1 MITLVHVSKL
11 LVNDLRNIIRD
22 RLLLYTAFLIP
33 LIIIIITRLLV
44 PWLSENIIPLQAYY
58 PVLFM
63 LIVITIPMMF
73 GFVTGFLIM
82 DERDE
87 NLLTV
92 LRVMPI
98 SRNTYLIYRMAFMSI
113 LSFIYILLFPALTGL
128 VDVNLFDY
136 LLIGVLLALFTPV
149 MGLIANVVASNKV
162 QAFAVFKLLG
172 GVFFLPLFAF
182 FINSDFKYILG
193 IIPNFWTFMAFDTLL
208 KTGTQDVVFLG
219 IGFAAHIILLAV
231 LFHLF
236 NKKY

>member
-1 MITLVHVSKL
+1 MVHVSKL
-11 LVNDLRNIIRD
+11 FVNDLRNIVRD

-33 LIIIIITRLLV
+33 LLIIIFTRLV
-44 PWLSENIIPLQAYY
+44 IPWLSENIIPLQLYY
-58 PVLFM
+58 PLLFM

-98 SRNTYLIYRMAFMSI
+98 SRSAYLIYRMAFMSV

-128 VDVNLFDY
+128 IDISLFNY
-136 LLIGVLLALFTPV
+136 LPIAVLLALFTPV
-149 MGLIANVVASNKV
+149 MGLIANIVANNKV
-162 QAFAVFKLLG
+162 QAFAVFKMLG

-182 FINSDFKYILG
+182 FINNDLKYIFG
-193 IIPNFWTFMAFDTLL
+193 VIPNFWTFMALDKLL
-208 KTGTQDVVFLG
+208 NTGSQDVVFLG
-219 IGFAAHIILLAV
+219 IGFIYHLVFLALL
-231 LFHLF
+231 FYLF

>member
-1 MITLVHVSKL
+1 MVQLGKL
-11 LVNDLRNIIRD
+11 FINDMRNIIRD

-33 LIIIIITRLLV
+33 LIIIIFTRLV
-44 PWLSENIIPLQAYY
+44 IPWISENIVSLQAYY

-73 GFVTGFLIM
+73 GFVIGFLIM

-98 SRNTYLIYRMAFMSI
+98 SRNVYLIYRMVFLSI
-113 LSFIYILLFPALTGL
+113 LSFIYILLFPTLTGL
-128 VDVNLFDY
+128 IDISLVEY
-136 LLIGVLLALFTPV
+136 LPIGVLLALFTPV
-149 MGLIANVVASNKV
+149 LALIANIVATNKV

-182 FINSDFKYILG
+182 FIDSDLKYIFG
-193 IIPNFWTFMAFDTLL
+193 VIPNFWTFMALDHLVQ
-208 KTGTQDVVFLG
+208 TGSQDVLFLG
-219 IGFAAHIILLAV
+219 IGFVAHFVLLAV
-231 LFHLF
+231 LFYLF

>member
-1 MITLVHVSKL
+1 MVHVSKL
-11 LVNDLRNIIRD
+11 LVNDLRNILRD

-33 LIIIIITRLLV
+33 LIIIIFTRLV
-44 PWLSENIIPLQAYY
+44 IPWLSENIVPLQQYY
-58 PVLFM
+58 PLLFM
-63 LIVITIPMMF
+63 LFVTTIPMMF

-98 SRNTYLIYRMAFMSI
+98 SRSAYLIYRMAFMSV

-128 VDVNLFDY
+128 IDISIFDY
-136 LLIGVLLALFTPV
+136 LPIAVLLALFTPV
-149 MGLIANVVASNKV
+149 MGLIANIVANNKV
-162 QAFAVFKLLG
+162 QAFAVFKMLG

-182 FINSDFKYILG
+182 FINNDLKYIFG
-193 IIPNFWTFMAFDTLL
+193 IIPNFWTFMALDKLL
-208 KTGTQDVVFLG
+208 NTGNQDVVFLG
-219 IGFAAHIILLAV
+219 IGFIYHFVFLAV
-231 LFHLF
+231 LFYLF

>member
-1 MITLVHVSKL
+1 MVHVSKL
-11 LVNDLRNIIRD
+11 FVNDLRNILRD

-33 LIIIIITRLLV
+33 VIIIIFTRLV
-44 PWLSENIIPLQAYY
+44 IPWLSENIMPLQNYY
-58 PVLFM
+58 PLLFM
-63 LIVITIPMMF
+63 LMAITIPMMF
-73 GFVTGFLIM
+73 GFVSGFLIM

-98 SRNTYLIYRMAFMSI
+98 SRSAYLIYRMAFMSV

-128 VDVNLFDY
+128 IDISLFDY
-136 LLIGVLLALFTPV
+136 LPIAVLLALFTPV
-149 MGLIANVVASNKV
+149 MGLIANIVANNKV
-162 QAFAVFKLLG
+162 QAFAVFKMLG

-182 FINSDFKYILG
+182 FINNDLKYVFG
-193 IIPNFWTFMAFDTLL
+193 IIPNFWTFMALDKLL
-208 KTGTQDVVFLG
+208 NTGTQDVVFLG
-219 IGFAAHIILLAV
+219 IGFAAHIVLLMV

>member
-1 MITLVHVSKL
+1 MVHVSKL
-11 LVNDLRNIIRD
+11 FVNDLRNIVRD

-33 LIIIIITRLLV
+33 VIIIIFTRLV
-44 PWLSENIIPLQAYY
+44 IPWLSENIMPLQNYY
-58 PVLFM
+58 PLLFM
-63 LIVITIPMMF
+63 LMAITIPMMF

-98 SRNTYLIYRMAFMSI
+98 SRSAYLIYRMAFMSV

-128 VDVNLFDY
+128 IDISLFDY
-136 LLIGVLLALFTPV
+136 LPIAVLLALFTPV
-149 MGLIANVVASNKV
+149 MGLIANIVANNKV
-162 QAFAVFKLLG
+162 QAFAVFKMLG

-182 FINSDFKYILG
+182 FINNDLKYVFG
-193 IIPNFWTFMAFDTLL
+193 IIPNFWTFMALDKLL
-208 KTGTQDVVFLG
+208 NTGTQDVVFLG
-219 IGFAAHIILLAV
+219 IGFISHLTLLTL
-231 LFHLF
+231 LFYLF

>member
-1 MITLVHVSKL
+1 MVHVSKL
-11 LVNDLRNIIRD
+11 LVNDLRNILRD

-33 LIIIIITRLLV
+33 LIIIIFTRLV
-44 PWLSENIIPLQAYY
+44 IPWLSENIVPLQQYY
-58 PVLFM
+58 PLLFM
-63 LIVITIPMMF
+63 LFVTTIPMMF

-98 SRNTYLIYRMAFMSI
+98 SRSAYLIYRMAFMSV

-128 VDVNLFDY
+128 IDISLFDY
-136 LLIGVLLALFTPV
+136 LPIAVLLALFTPV
-149 MGLIANVVASNKV
+149 MGLIANIVANNKV
-162 QAFAVFKLLG
+162 QAFAVFKMLG

-182 FINSDFKYILG
+182 FINNDFKYIFG
-193 IIPNFWTFMAFDTLL
+193 VIPNFWTFMALDKLL
-208 KTGTQDVVFLG
+208 NTGTQDVVFLG
-219 IGFAAHIILLAV
+219 IGFISHLTLLTL
-231 LFHLF
+231 LFYLF

>member
-1 MITLVHVSKL
+1 MVHVSKL
-11 LVNDLRNIIRD
+11 LVNDLRNILRD

-33 LIIIIITRLLV
+33 LIIIIFTRLV
-44 PWLSENIIPLQAYY
+44 IPWLSANIIPLQQYY
-58 PVLFM
+58 PLLFM
-63 LIVITIPMMF
+63 LIVTMIPMMF

-98 SRNTYLIYRMAFMSI
+98 SRSAYLIYRMTFMSV

-128 VDVNLFDY
+128 IDISLFDY
-136 LLIGVLLALFTPV
+136 LPIGVLLALFTPV
-149 MGLIANVVASNKV
+149 IGLIANIVANNKV
-162 QAFAVFKLLG
+162 QAFAVFKMLG

-182 FINSDFKYILG
+182 FISSDLKYIFG
-193 IIPNFWTFMAFDTLL
+193 IIPNFWTFMALDKLL
-208 KTGTQDVVFLG
+208 NTGTQDVFFLG
-219 IGFAAHIILLAV
+219 IGFILHIALLAL
-231 LFHLF
+231 LFYIF

>member
-1 MITLVHVSKL
+1 MVHVSKL
-11 LVNDLRNIIRD
+11 FVSDLRNIVRD

-33 LIIIIITRLLV
+33 VIIIIFTRLV
-44 PWLSENIIPLQAYY
+44 IPWLSENIMPLQNYY
-58 PVLFM
+58 PLLFM
-63 LIVITIPMMF
+63 LMAITIPMMF

-98 SRNTYLIYRMAFMSI
+98 SRSAYLIYRMAFMSV

-128 VDVNLFDY
+128 IDISLFDY
-136 LLIGVLLALFTPV
+136 LPIAVLLALFTPV
-149 MGLIANVVASNKV
+149 MGLIANIVANNKV
-162 QAFAVFKLLG
+162 QAFAVFKMLG

-182 FINSDFKYILG
+182 FINNDLKYVFG
-193 IIPNFWTFMAFDTLL
+193 IIPNFWTFMALDKLL
-208 KTGTQDVVFLG
+208 NTGTQDVVFLG
-219 IGFAAHIILLAV
+219 IGFISHLTLLTL
-231 LFHLF
+231 LFYLF

>member
-1 MITLVHVSKL
+1 MVNVSKL
-11 LVNDLRNIIRD
+11 LVNDLRNILRD

-33 LIIIIITRLLV
+33 LIIIIFTRLV
-44 PWLSENIIPLQAYY
+44 IPWLSENIVPLQQYY
-58 PVLFM
+58 PLLF
-63 LIVITIPMMF
+63 LLFVTTIPMMF

-98 SRNTYLIYRMAFMSI
+98 SRSAYLIYRMAFMSV

-128 VDVNLFDY
+128 IDISLLDY
-136 LLIGVLLALFTPV
+136 LPIAVLLALFTPV
-149 MGLIANVVASNKV
+149 MGLIANIVANNKV
-162 QAFAVFKLLG
+162 QAFAVFKMLG

-182 FINSDFKYILG
+182 FINNDFKYIFG
-193 IIPNFWTFMAFDTLL
+193 VIPNFWTFMALDKLL
-208 KTGTQDVVFLG
+208 NTGNQDVVFLG
-219 IGFAAHIILLAV
+219 IGFIYHFAFLGV
-231 LFHLF
+231 LFYLF

>member
-1 MITLVHVSKL
+1 MVHLSKL
-11 LVNDLRNIIRD
+11 LVNDLRNIVRD

-33 LIIIIITRLLV
+33 LIIIIFTRLV
-44 PWLSENIIPLQAYY
+44 IPWLSENIIPLQQYY
-58 PVLFM
+58 PLLFM
-63 LIVITIPMMF
+63 LMVITIPMMF

-98 SRNTYLIYRMAFMSI
+98 SRSAYLIYRMAFMSV

-128 VDVNLFDY
+128 IDISLFDY
-136 LLIGVLLALFTPV
+136 LPIGVLLALFTSV
-149 MGLIANVVASNKV
+149 MGLIANIVANNKV

-182 FINSDFKYILG
+182 FINNDLKYIFG
-193 IIPNFWTFMAFDTLL
+193 IIPNFWTFMALDKLL
-208 KTGTQDVVFLG
+208 NTGTQDVVFLA
-219 IGFAAHIILLAV
+219 IGFVLHIALLTL
-231 LFHLF
+231 LFYLF